1 MRDWFVLALTPSVMK
16 RSLKY
21 AVVVGLLLIAINHS
35 DAILN
40 HTITFSRALR
50 MGFTVLVPY
59 AVSTFSSV
67 GTLLD
72 QKRRVEGG

>member
-1 MRDWFVLALTPSVMK
+1 MRDWFILAVTPSVVK

-21 AVVVGLLLIAINHS
+21 AVIVGLLLILINHS

-40 HTITFSRALR
+40 HTVTFSRGLR
-50 MGFTVLVPY
+50 MILTVFVPY

-72 QKRRVEGG
+72 QKRREEG